1 MESSLEF
8 MTHRRLVLFL
18 VLLLIGLVHSL
29 EIIENERTTV
39 NYTTTDVSGGALN
52 ILNGLS
58 YPHHP
63 VMLAVPL
70 RAYPLI
76 KGLLNEING
85 LIVPVTY
92 DCGNF
97 REAKE
102 PVLEHDYF
110 NAVPSRWLQCY
121 QHHALIKSGMTIGT
135 PLYPIVDEEY
145 VENVAIFQS
154 ILRSKPDDPYVF
166 AELGAR
172 WGTWG
177 FRSAAFLRSIRPI
190 QEYSLYFVEPVP
202 ESCDA
207 IKTVGKLN
215 GFSFSLDCSYASFD
229 TFSKWAD
236 SVNHIDVIDI
246 DIQSFETQFIPE
258 VMSILND
265 KAYRVILGTHDEK
278 IHPQMLQL
286 FEANNWIVV
295 NNSPFSGDVYC
306 VSRYVRGNCPG
317 YSCPEVY
324 CFLHL

>member
-1 MESSLEF
+1 MESSLEL

-18 VLLLIGLVHSL
+18 VLLLMGLVHSL

-110 NAVPSRWLQCY
+110 NGTLVQNCNSSKKAKM
-121 QHHALIKSGMTIGT
+121 HAQT
-135 PLYPIVDEEY
+135 VD
-145 VENVAIFQS
+145 
-154 ILRSKPDDPYVF
+154 
-166 AELGAR
+166 
-172 WGTWG
+172 
-177 FRSAAFLRSIRPI
+177 FRL
-190 QEYSLYFVEPVP
+190 EGL
-202 ESCDA
+202 
-207 IKTVGKLN
+207 VG
-215 GFSFSLDCSYASFD
+215 
-229 TFSKWAD
+229 
-236 SVNHIDVIDI
+236 
-246 DIQSFETQFIPE
+246 
-258 VMSILND
+258 
-265 KAYRVILGTHDEK
+265 
-278 IHPQMLQL
+278 
-286 FEANNWIVV
+286 
-295 NNSPFSGDVYC
+295 
-306 VSRYVRGNCPG
+306 
-317 YSCPEVY
+317 
-324 CFLHL
+324 